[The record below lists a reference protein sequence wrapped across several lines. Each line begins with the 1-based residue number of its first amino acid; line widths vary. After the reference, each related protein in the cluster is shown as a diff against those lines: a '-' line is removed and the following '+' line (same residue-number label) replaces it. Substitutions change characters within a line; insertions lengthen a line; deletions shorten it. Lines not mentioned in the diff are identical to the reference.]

1 MKWLSVF
8 LALNL
13 LLSPLAASVAQG
25 QTRASVAV
33 MDMEPKGVPENEVSA
48 LSDRLRTELFRTGAF
63 DVMERGKMQDV
74 LKEQGFQQSGAC
86 NTDACAV
93 EIGQLI
99 GVQKIIGG
107 SLGKVGKTYTVNLR
121 MIDVKTGRI
130 ERSVT
135 EDYTG
140 EIDKLLTSTMKTVAY
155 TLANSVA
162 SDQKAQKAENKQ
174 DPKAGKKP
182 SAQAM
187 PKPAASGG
195 SPVYKKWWFW
205 GGIGLLGAG
214 GAAAA
219 LAGGSSDPTTEETP
233 VDNTIPAPPT
243 RP

>member
-13 LLSPLAASVAQG
+13 LLSPLAASLAWAQAPA
-25 QTRASVAV
+25 RASVAV

-135 EDYTG
+135 DDYTG
-140 EIDKLLTSTMKTVAY
+140 EIDKLLTSVMRNVAY
-155 TLANSVA
+155 TLSQSVQQGA
-162 SDQKAQKAENKQ
+162 KQ
-174 DPKAGKKP
+174 DKQDKKP
-182 SAQAM
+182 TAQAM

-195 SPVYKKWWFW
+195 KPIYKKWWFW

-219 LAGGSSDPTTEETP
+219 LAGGGSSDTDDGTTTP
-233 VDNTIPAPPT
+233 VDNSIPLPPT

>member
-1 MKWLSVF
+1 MRSLSLF
-8 LALNL
+8 LILCL
-13 LLSPLAASVAQG
+13 LLGQLAPMTALAQS
-25 QTRASVAV
+25 QSKVTVAV
-33 MDMEPKGVPENEVSA
+33 MDLEPKGVPENEVSA
-48 LSDRLRTELFRTGAF
+48 LSDRLRTELFRTGTF

-99 GVQKIIGG
+99 GVQKMIGG

-140 EIDKLLTSTMKTVAY
+140 EIDKLLTSVMRNVAY
-155 TLANSVA
+155 TLSSSVGQDAPKA
-162 SDQKAQKAENKQ
+162 SKQ
-174 DPKAGKKP
+174 DKKP
-182 SAQAM
+182 AAQAM
-187 PKPAASGG
+187 PQPASSGG
-195 SPVYKKWWFW
+195 SPIYKKWWFW

-219 LAGGSSDPTTEETP
+219 LAGGSSSDGTTDDDGGGDTSTE
-233 VDNTIPAPPT
+233 IPLPPT

>member
-1 MKWLSVF
+1 MKWISVF

-13 LLSPLAASVAQG
+13 LLSPLTASLAVAQSPA
-25 QTRASVAV
+25 RASVAV

-140 EIDKLLTSTMKTVAY
+140 EIDKLLTSVMRNVSY
-155 TLANSVA
+155 TLSQSVQQGA
-162 SDQKAQKAENKQ
+162 KQ
-174 DPKAGKKP
+174 DKQDKKP

-187 PKPAASGG
+187 PQPASSGG
-195 SPVYKKWWFW
+195 GGSIFKKWWFW

-219 LAGGSSDPTTEETP
+219 LAGGGSSSTTDDTTPPPTDT
-233 VDNTIPAPPT
+233 TIPLPPT